1 MVLFFGG
8 CFAPERKREKLR
20 LQAGTEKEGRQREDS
35 LFIRSLS
42 SAGSYLREAPA
53 RDGSAI
59 LLATTA
65 PAPCVM
71 SAIGWPLTLGGS
83 ISDRAKAKFQL
94 SERSVAFAYQLE
106 EKFVFVMNERKMQR

>member
-8 CFAPERKREKLR
+8 CFAPEGKREKLR
-20 LQAGTEKEGRQREDS
+20 LQAGREKEGRQREDS

-65 PAPCVM
+65 SRPMCHERDWVAVDVRRVHIRP
-71 SAIGWPLTLGGS
+71 SLRYQPS
-83 ISDRAKAKFQL
+83 AKAEF
-94 SERSVAFAYQLE
+94 
-106 EKFVFVMNERKMQR
+106 